1 MKDVLFLRHTMLFK
15 LGFVLFCAAFTHH
28 VYKYILLMQYEKY
41 DVIYTHY
48 PGPCKQLLGKD
59 GGGSEDITTLSD
71 GLTFISSGFF
81 PSSKGRILTFNLS
94 DPDETLTELV
104 IEPTVPKFH
113 PVGLSAWEEQSS
125 NKITLFVVNT
135 GFDGGVTET
144 IEVFE
149 FKRGISKLWHIKTIS
164 SEGRLMND
172 ILAISNESFYATQYL
187 EYYNNKYL
195 SPLEIYGMMK
205 LGKVWFYD
213 GHEFKQVISDLGY
226 PNGINASPDLSTIY
240 IAEFWSKQI
249 NAFKRQKDN
258 SLHLMQT
265 LFIDTAP
272 DNIEVDP
279 VTGDLWIG
287 CHARTHLLHKYE
299 EVNGQ
304 SWSPSQ
310 VLKIKTK
317 NGNLTS
323 DIKEVFLDNGEF
335 CSGSAT
341 ASYYKGRLLI
351 GTVGTELILCDVL
364 YNP

>member
-1 MKDVLFLRHTMLFK
+1 MQVQTKDRRKTGDMAVETRYNVEKHSFNVLKMNGFPVHKRHRIKTDGTAWSPNRRRRSALIGSAFATCMHRC
-15 LGFVLFCAAFTHH
+15 FVAF
-28 VYKYILLMQYEKY
+28 VSLVLLY
-41 DVIYTHY
+41 
-48 PGPCKQLLGKD
+48 
-59 GGGSEDITTLSD
+59 
-71 GLTFISSGFF
+71 
-81 PSSKGRILTFNLS
+81 
-94 DPDETLTELV
+94 
-104 IEPTVPKFH
+104 
-113 PVGLSAWEEQSS
+113 
-125 NKITLFVVNT
+125 KITLFVVNT

-149 FKRGISKLWHIKTIS
+149 FKRGISILRHVKSIS
-164 SEGRLMND
+164 TEGRLMND
-172 ILAISNESFYATQYL
+172 ILAVDKDSFYATQYL

-195 SPLEIYGMMK
+195 SPLEIYGMLK

-213 GHEFKQVISDLGY
+213 GQEFKQVLSYLGY

-258 SLHLMQT
+258 SLHLIQT
-265 LFIDTAP
+265 VFIDTAP

-299 EVNGQ
+299 EVNGE
-304 SWSPSQ
+304 SLSPSQ

-323 DIKEVFLDNGEF
+323 NIIEIFLDNGEF

-341 ASYYKGRLLI
+341 ASYYKGRLLV
-351 GTVGTELILCDVL
+351 GTVGTELIFCDVL

>member
-1 MKDVLFLRHTMLFK
+1 
-15 LGFVLFCAAFTHH
+15 
-28 VYKYILLMQYEKY
+28 MQYEKY

-113 PVGLSAWEEQSS
+113 PVGISAWEEQSS

-149 FKRGISKLWHIKTIS
+149 FKRGISKLLHIKTIS

-172 ILAISNESFYATQYL
+172 ILAISNDSFYATQYL

-213 GHEFKQVISDLGY
+213 GHEFKQVLSDLGY
-226 PNGINASPDLSTIY
+226 PNGINASPDFRSV
-240 IAEFWSKQI
+240 
-249 NAFKRQKDN
+249 
-258 SLHLMQT
+258 T

-279 VTGDLWIG
+279 ITGDLWIG

-323 DIKEVFLDNGEF
+323 DIKEVFLDNGNF